1 MAMSEETALSM
12 VREAA
17 QARGGVETRALAIAL
32 VACLAEVDSLKRTIS
47 KLEQSVQALQRRP

>member
-1 MAMSEETALSM
+1 M